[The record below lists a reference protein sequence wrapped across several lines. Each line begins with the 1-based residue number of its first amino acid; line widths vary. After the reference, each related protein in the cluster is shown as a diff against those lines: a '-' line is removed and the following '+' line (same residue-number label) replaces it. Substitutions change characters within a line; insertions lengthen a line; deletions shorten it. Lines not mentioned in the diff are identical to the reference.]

1 MAKGSEEDQGECG
14 WTISRGGPT
23 KDHPQNA

>member
-14 WTISRGGPT
+14 WTISRVGPT
-23 KDHPQNA
+23 NDHTQNA